1 MFDERVGVAVKRN
14 GRISVPEYFGQRSH
28 VHSAFE
34 RAGRKRVAQ
43 RVKAAMTDIQFFKH
57 QFETPLV
64 RAHRNDVAVCRH
76 HEVRIAAFL
85 YILQILYQLSG
96 NRYFAAGSRGFG
108 IVEYDSAAC
117 VVTRPIDRN
126 QSFFQIDVLP
136 SERDEFAHAQ
146 SRIKTQHDP
155 EHLLLFTRRHSRFYF
170 LLFGERETIDYPF
183 VAFRAFYAVCRI
195 FSGYTDKARRPQ
207 RIANNGYNHV
217 YGVCR
222 QSPARLFVAAA

>member
-1 MFDERVGVAVKRN
+1 MSTLFIVFKPEYTYLYAFNCIFVEYFYDFVHRIEYSANLRRQDFSAVFLFGRRKKFPEPIHHSDFMFDERVGVAVKRN

-28 VHSAFE
+28 VHNAFE

-108 IVEYDSAAC
+108 IVE
-117 VVTRPIDRN
+117 
-126 QSFFQIDVLP
+126 
-136 SERDEFAHAQ
+136 
-146 SRIKTQHDP
+146 
-155 EHLLLFTRRHSRFYF
+155 
-170 LLFGERETIDYPF
+170 
-183 VAFRAFYAVCRI
+183 
-195 FSGYTDKARRPQ
+195 
-207 RIANNGYNHV
+207 
-217 YGVCR
+217 
-222 QSPARLFVAAA
+222 